1 MVWEDPRR
9 IGGTAL
15 PELNLNHTRR
25 HDMQLQGKKIIVT
38 GGAQGIGASTV
49 RAFAAAGA
57 EVFALDVDD
66 SQGRQTAEAAS
77 AVGPGKAAFLRC
89 DVSAKSEVNAAFDT
103 AVDAMGGLDVLA
115 HIAGVHRHAPT
126 HDVPDDT
133 LEWLMT
139 VNVSGTIFTNG
150 AAYRHMQNGG
160 AIINFGSESGLTAEN
175 NNAAYGASKGA
186 VHTWTRSVA
195 REWGPRGIRVNA
207 VLPYIVT
214 PMYERFR
221 VALSPEAL
229 KAHDIATAEQI
240 PLGGKFG
247 DADKDLAPVLLFLA
261 SDASRFITG
270 QLIPVDGG
278 LISVR

>member
-1 MVWEDPRR
+1 
-9 IGGTAL
+9 
-15 PELNLNHTRR
+15 
-25 HDMQLQGKKIIVT
+25 MQLKDKKIIVT
-38 GGAQGIGASTV
+38 GGAQGIGASALK
-49 RAFAAAGA
+49 AFVAAGA
-57 EVFALDVDD
+57 TVFACDVDEV
-66 SQGRQTAEAAS
+66 QGRRTAEAAAQS
-77 AVGPGKAAFLRC
+77 GPGTARFLKC
-89 DVSAKSEVNAAFDT
+89 DVSLRSD
-103 AVDAMGGLDVLA
+103 VDAVFDEAVAEMGGLDVLA

-126 HDVPDDT
+126 HAVPDET
-133 LEWLMT
+133 LAWLMA
-139 VNVSGTIFTNG
+139 VNVSGTIYTNG
-150 AAYRHMQNGG
+150 AAYRHMASGG
-160 AIINFGSESGLTAEN
+160 AIINFGSESGLTAEV
-175 NNAAYGASKGA
+175 NNAVYGASKGA

-221 VALSPEAL
+221 VALTPEEL
-229 KAHDIATAEQI
+229 EAHDRATAEQI

-247 DADKDLAPVLLFLA
+247 DADTDLAPVLLFLA

>member
-1 MVWEDPRR
+1 
-9 IGGTAL
+9 
-15 PELNLNHTRR
+15 
-25 HDMQLQGKKIIVT
+25 MQLQGKKIIVA
-38 GGAQGIGASTV
+38 GGAQGIGASAV
-49 RAFAAAGA
+49 KAFVAAGA
-57 EVFALDVDD
+57 DVFALDVDE
-66 SQGRQTAEAAS
+66 SQGRQTAEGAS
-77 AVGPGKAAFLRC
+77 IVGPGKATFLKC
-89 DVSAKSEVNAAFDT
+89 DVSIRSEVNEAFNT
-103 AVDAMGGLDVLA
+103 AVAAMGGLDVLA

-133 LEWLMT
+133 LEWLMA
-139 VNVSGTIFTNG
+139 VNVNGTVYTNG
-150 AAYRHMQNGG
+150 AAYRHMPNGG
-160 AIINFGSESGLTAEN
+160 AIINFGSESGLTAEV
-175 NNAAYGASKGA
+175 NNAVYGASKGA

-195 REWGPRGIRVNA
+195 REWGRKSIRINA

-221 VALSPEAL
+221 VALTPEEL
-229 KAHDIATAEQI
+229 DAHDRATAEQI

-247 DADKDLAPVLLFLA
+247 DADADLAPVLLFLA

>member
-1 MVWEDPRR
+1 MS
-9 IGGTAL
+9 
-15 PELNLNHTRR
+15 
-25 HDMQLQGKKIIVT
+25 LQGKKIIVT
-38 GGAQGIGASTV
+38 GGAQGIGAAAV
-49 RAFAAAGA
+49 RAFVAAGA
-57 EVFALDVDD
+57 SVFALDVDRE
-66 SQGRQTAEAAS
+66 QGARTAETAS
-77 AVGPGKAAFLRC
+77 ASGPGRADFLPC
-89 DVSAKSEVNAAFDT
+89 DVSDRAQVDDAFDH
-103 AVDAMGGLDVLA
+103 AASAMGGLDVLA

-133 LEWLMT
+133 LAWLMA
-139 VNVSGTIFTNG
+139 VNVNGTIYTNG
-150 AAYRHMQNGG
+150 AAYRHMANGG
-160 AIINFGSESGLTAEN
+160 AILNFGSESGLTAEV
-175 NNAAYGASKGA
+175 NNAVYGASKAA

-195 REWGPRGIRVNA
+195 REWGARGIRVNA

-221 VALSPEAL
+221 EAL
-229 KAHDIATAEQI
+229 TPAELDAHDRATAEQI

-247 DADKDLAPVLLFLA
+247 DADTDLAPVLLFLA

>member
-1 MVWEDPRR
+1 MP
-9 IGGTAL
+9 
-15 PELNLNHTRR
+15 
-25 HDMQLQGKKIIVT
+25 LQDKRIIVT
-38 GGAQGIGASTV
+38 GGAQGIGAAAV
-49 RAFAAAGA
+49 RAFVAAGA
-57 EVFALDVDD
+57 RVFSLDVDEQ
-66 SQGRQTAEAAS
+66 QGPQTAEAAS
-77 AVGPGKAAFLRC
+77 SSGPGQATFLPC
-89 DVSAKSEVNAAFDT
+89 DVSKRAEVDAAFDR
-103 AVDAMGGLDVLA
+103 AVSAMGGLDVLA

-133 LEWLMT
+133 LAWLMA
-139 VNVSGTIFTNG
+139 VNVNGTIYTNG
-150 AAYRHMQNGG
+150 AAYRHMTGGG
-160 AIINFGSESGLTAEN
+160 AILNFGSESGLTAEI
-175 NNAAYGASKGA
+175 NNAVYGASKGA

-221 VALSPEAL
+221 EALSPDELA
-229 KAHDIATAEQI
+229 AHDRATAEQI

-247 DADKDLAPVLLFLA
+247 NADTDLAPVLLFLA